1 MLHVPGS
8 PPPLP
13 EWRFDTSKPWLHT
26 NVDMTGHFYVNSY
39 DSSVEQKAYLII
51 FVCMTTGSGHIEVVH
66 KATSQCFAEAVER
79 FVNRCGDPDFFTVIK
94 GAILRDIVKNS

>member
-1 MLHVPGS
+1 
-8 PPPLP
+8 
-13 EWRFDTSKPWLHT
+13 
-26 NVDMTGHFYVNSY
+26 
-39 DSSVEQKAYLII
+39 
-51 FVCMTTGSGHIEVVH
+51 MTTGSGHIEVVH